1 MITIENPNIRY
12 HRGRCQP
19 QRRRSGYVYIVVIMT
34 AIIVSALAMS
44 SVWIARKHALEQ
56 TAADEAYELASAAD
70 SAIELALARIA
81 ADASWR
87 NNHVHNTEY
96 GPFALGDVSLY
107 YRLLD
112 SSNDIANGR
121 LRDVTVIGIAKRGS
135 ASCAAEV
142 TATPAGPAL
151 TFLNYAASVYGDIN
165 MPYRTTWTTTG
176 AVFSMD
182 DITLDY
188 ESSISG
194 TAHAKDQIRL
204 NFGSYIRGSSATNQP
219 SISVGNQSLIDRY
232 IAEATTI
239 SVSSLPTS
247 SGRRKFTNCLLSP
260 NHNPFGTELN
270 PKGIYVIDLNGA
282 NLDIS
287 NCRILGTLILRDLG
301 DDCRIWTNVLAQ
313 PAVTNYPSLY
323 IDGDMEFESRWGNFK
338 ESDIGVN
345 LNPTGAPYQG
355 QTNST
360 QADIYPARIEGIC
373 YCRGETEFNYNA
385 QVDVQGV
392 FYTITLLTSQTQTSL
407 RVTYDS
413 DIAANPPPGFRQDT
427 IMQPVQGT
435 YRRIATP

>member
-1 MITIENPNIRY
+1 MITIDNHPIRKLRARRQR
-12 HRGRCQP
+12 H
-19 QRRRSGYVYIVVIMT
+19 RRRQGYVYIVVIMT

-44 SVWIARKHALEQ
+44 SVWIARKHSLEQ

-81 ADASWR
+81 ADANWR
-87 NNHVHNTEY
+87 TTHVHNTEY

-112 SSNDIANGR
+112 PSNNIGNGR

-135 ASCAAEV
+135 ASCAAQV
-142 TATPAGPAL
+142 TATPAGEAL
-151 TFLNYAASVYGDIN
+151 TFLNYAASFYDDIY

-176 AVFSMD
+176 AVYSMG
-182 DITLDY
+182 DIVLDY
-188 ESSISG
+188 QSSISG
-194 TAHAKDQIRL
+194 TAHAKDQITV
-204 NFGSYIRGSSATNQP
+204 NSGAYIRGTSATNQP
-219 SISVGNQSLIDRY
+219 TISVGNQSLIERY
-232 IAEATTI
+232 IAEATSI
-239 SVSSLPTS
+239 SVSSLPIS

-270 PKGIYVIDLNGA
+270 PKGVYEINLNGA

-287 NCRILGTLILRDLG
+287 NCRILGTLILRNLG
-301 DDCRIWTNVLAQ
+301 SDCRIWTNVLAQ

-323 IDGDMEFESRWGNFK
+323 VNGDIEFESRWGNFT
-338 ESDIGVN
+338 EADIGVN

-360 QADIYPARIEGIC
+360 QTDIYPARIEGIY
-373 YCRGETEFNYNA
+373 YCRGETEFNANA

-392 FYTITLLTSQTQTSL
+392 FYSISLLTSQTQTSL

-413 DIAANPPPGFRQDT
+413 EIAANPPPGFRQDT
-427 IMQPVQGT
+427 IMRPVQGT